1 MGEVVRRVAQVRG
14 GLIGVMGS
22 QQRQRRQSMRD
33 CKLKI
38 EIACH
43 YSVVLPPVL
52 HQMWEALKVR
62 AYNEVLVGE
71 L

>member
-1 MGEVVRRVAQVRG
+1 
-14 GLIGVMGS
+14 
-22 QQRQRRQSMRD
+22 MRD